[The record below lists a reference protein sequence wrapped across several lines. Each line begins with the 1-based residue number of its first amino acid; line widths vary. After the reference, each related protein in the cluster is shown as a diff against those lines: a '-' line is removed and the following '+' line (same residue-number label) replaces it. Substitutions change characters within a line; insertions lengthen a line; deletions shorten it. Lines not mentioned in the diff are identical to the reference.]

1 MYSDVVYLA
10 NMTRDK
16 SIKLVEATIKGL
28 QEKKAIDIVTINLT
42 KIENT
47 LCKYFVICN
56 GTSNTHVD
64 ALTDSVIETVVKT
77 CDDKPIH
84 VEGKGNSLWVL
95 IDYADVIVH
104 IFQKDQR
111 NLYQLEDLWIDAEA
125 TNINEH

>member
-1 MYSDVVYLA
+1 
-10 NMTRDK
+10 MTENK
-16 SIKLVEATIKGL
+16 SIKLVEAIIKGL